1 MASFA
6 GAELGLDKEFF
17 ISVAFIRSSLTNSI
31 LIGLAFQDDEQE
43 EKNVERKKHQMSP
56 PWREVILP
64 SSLVKINSA
73 FIGIG
78 GVLYRGKLFKS
89 NLFRSKKL

>member
-56 PWREVILP
+56 P
-64 SSLVKINSA
+64 
-73 FIGIG
+73 
-78 GVLYRGKLFKS
+78 
-89 NLFRSKKL
+89 